1 MQHGAPVDLIVFIL
15 LSIFELGAATL
26 VVLSKRLVR
35 AVLWFAMSMVIM
47 AGIYILLLGEF
58 VAVIQALVYAGAV
71 PVVILFGVML
81 TRERIEAEAEVG

>member
-1 MQHGAPVDLIVFIL
+1 MAEVDLIAFVL
-15 LSIFELGAATL
+15 LSLFELGAATM

-35 AVLWFAMSMVIM
+35 AVLWFAMSMVII

-58 VAVIQALVYAGAV
+58 VAVIQVLVYAGAV

-81 TRERIEAEAEVG
+81 TRERVEAEAEVG

>member
-15 LSIFELGAATL
+15 LSIFELGAAML

-35 AVLWFAMSMVIM
+35 AVLWFALSMVIM

-81 TRERIEAEAEVG
+81 TRERIEAEAEVA